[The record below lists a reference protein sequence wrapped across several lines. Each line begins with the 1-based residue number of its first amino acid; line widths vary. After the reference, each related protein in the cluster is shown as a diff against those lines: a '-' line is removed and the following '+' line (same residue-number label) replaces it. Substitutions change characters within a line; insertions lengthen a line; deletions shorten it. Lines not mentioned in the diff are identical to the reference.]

1 MHTQESI
8 PATRRFRWRP
18 AVPAVAGVAFAA
30 VIGLAITLAF
40 LTNDGGKTDERTSNV
55 AGASSRSG
63 AAVSP
68 NQPAATGDM
77 GLSARASTGNEL
89 HVYIVD
95 SEEWA
100 SALAQNLAGFEP
112 LIAEQGGSPL
122 VYDIV
127 VINSPEFGAAVTTGL
142 ADLAAI
148 RNDVAAGAM
157 FVYDLR

>member
-1 MHTQESI
+1 MHTETSI
-8 PATRRFRWRP
+8 PATRRFRWKP

-30 VIGLAITLAF
+30 VIGLAIALAF
-40 LTNDGGKTDERTSNV
+40 LTNDGSKSDESTSNV
-55 AGASSRSG
+55 AGVSSGSG
-63 AAVSP
+63 AVVSS

-95 SEEWA
+95 SEEMR

-122 VYDIV
+122 VYAIV
-127 VINSPEFGAAVTTGL
+127 VISSPEFQAAVTTGI

-148 RNDVAAGAM
+148 RNDVAAGAT